1 LGTERELMQ
10 AVLAKT
16 VLPNHASAWWLGG
29 SGFIV
34 KSPLG
39 VVSLIDPYLS
49 NAVEDIFG
57 IKRAF
62 PIPMPPEI
70 VRADVVVST
79 HWHEDHLDPGTI
91 PVIARNNPNAKLVM
105 PPSAMARALSW
116 GVPRSQI
123 ISLRHGESTSIG
135 DIRVEAMPARH
146 EAGIAG
152 WEVPDAMGVQ
162 LNIGELKVYHSG
174 DTEYDLRLR
183 RLKQLH
189 FDVAL
194 LCINGAGGNMDA
206 YEAALLAWQLGSP
219 LLVPIH
225 HLLWAQKTN
234 NSEETLDP
242 ALFAETYA
250 RLGGKGRVLI
260 PVVGDELDFKK
271 STENDIGGGK
281 RII

>member
-1 LGTERELMQ
+1 MPLGTDRELMQ
-10 AVLAKT
+10 AVLSKT

-62 PIPMPPEI
+62 PVPLPPEL
-70 VRADVVVST
+70 VRADVVIST
-79 HWHEDHLDPGTI
+79 HWHEDHLDPGSI
-91 PVIARNNPNAKLVM
+91 PIIARHNPEAKFVM
-105 PPSAMARALSW
+105 PPSSMARALSW

-123 ISLRHGESTSIG
+123 ISLRHGESTAIG
-135 DIRVEAMPARH
+135 DIRLEAMPARH
-146 EAGIAG
+146 EAGVAG
-152 WEVPDAMGVQ
+152 WEVPDAMGVLLTIGD
-162 LNIGELKVYHSG
+162 LNVYHSG

-183 RLKQLH
+183 RLKQLQ

-206 YEAALLAWQLGSP
+206 YEAALLAWQLGAS

-225 HLLWAQKTN
+225 HLLWAQKAN
-234 NSEETLDP
+234 GNEETLDP
-242 ALFAETYA
+242 SLFVETYT
-250 RLGGKGRVLI
+250 RLGGKGRVLTPI
-260 PVVGDELDFKK
+260 VGGELDFKK
-271 STENDIGGGK
+271 GIAADLN
-281 RII
+281 